1 MNQLIDYWYI
11 IVALIVLL
19 IIASGTIFVFF
30 KSPSETQLKKVKAW
44 LLYAVTQAEAEL
56 GSGTGKLKLR
66 YVYDLFITRFKWI
79 SLVISFDTFA
89 DLVHESLEEMREMLK
104 NNEDARLLVS
114 RLGDVDVY

>member
-1 MNQLIDYWYI
+1 MTNLIDYWHI
-11 IVALIVLL
+11 IVALIILL
-19 IIASGTIFVFF
+19 IVASVLVYKFF
-30 KSPSETQLKKVKAW
+30 KQPSDVQLRKVRAW
-44 LLYAVTQAEAEL
+44 LLYAVTQAEAEM

-89 DLVHESLEEMREMLK
+89 DLVHDSLDEMRDMLK

-114 RLGDVDVY
+114 RLGDIDVY

>member
-1 MNQLIDYWYI
+1 MTQLIENWYI
-11 IVALIVLL
+11 IIVLIVLL
-19 IIASGTIFVFF
+19 VFASGIIFVFF
-30 KSPSETQLKKVKAW
+30 KSPSDVQLQKVKAW

-56 GSGTGKLKLR
+56 GGGTGKLKLR

-89 DLVHESLEEMREMLK
+89 DLVSEALDEMKEMLK

-114 RLGDVDVY
+114 RLGDKNV

>member
-11 IVALIVLL
+11 IIALIVLL
-19 IIASGTIFVFF
+19 VIASGTIFAFF

-44 LLYAVTQAEAEL
+44 LLYAVTQAESEL

-114 RLGDVDVY
+114 GLGDINV

>member
-11 IVALIVLL
+11 IIALIVLL
-19 IIASGTIFVFF
+19 VITGGIIFAFF
-30 KSPSETQLKKVKAW
+30 RSPSETQLQKVKAW

-56 GSGTGKLKLR
+56 GSGTGELKLR

-79 SLVISFDTFA
+79 SLVISFESFA
-89 DLVHESLEEMREMLK
+89 DLVHDALDEMRDMLQ

>member
-1 MNQLIDYWYI
+1 MNQLIDHWYI
-11 IVALIVLL
+11 IVALVVLL
-19 IIASGTIFVFF
+19 VIASGIIFAFF
-30 KSPSETQLKKVKAW
+30 KSPSEKQLQKVKAW

-79 SLVISFDTFA
+79 PLVISFDTFA
-89 DLVHESLEEMREMLK
+89 DLVHDSLDEMREMLK

-114 RLGDVDVY
+114 RLGDVDVS